1 MHVTARAIQ
10 DQFDEARMEFED
22 LIAQL
27 RAPTA
32 AGLTHSQAED
42 LIEGQ
47 GREVLRQLLQGW
59 LDSRGAG
66 DVGPALVGQDGV
78 RRTQRRLHSR
88 ALESLFGTVQ
98 VERLGYGASGQES
111 VHPLDAALN
120 LPEERYSHAVR
131 KKVAVEAARSSFEE
145 VVAAIVEHT
154 GAQVPKRQAE
164 ELCQRAA
171 QDFEAFYT
179 QRRAQSQVPPAAAG
193 AIVVLT
199 TDGKG
204 VPMRTDA
211 LRPQTR
217 KAAAGTTHKLRTRL
231 SKGEK
236 RHRKRMATVAAVY
249 SIAPHVRRAD
259 DIVRELAPVHE
270 VRTERRPQP
279 QDKRVWAS
287 LRQAPR
293 AVIAEMFDEARGRD
307 PEGQCPWV
315 VLVDGQEH
323 QLRLIR
329 QEVKRR
335 RLTVTLIL
343 DLCHVLEYLWAAA
356 FAFHAEGSAEAE
368 LWVRTQLLAFL
379 RGRVSQVAAAM
390 RRSATGRAF
399 TASKRAAVDTCA
411 DYLLKYRDMLRYDQY
426 LAAGYP
432 IGTGV
437 IEGACRYLVKD
448 RMERTGAR
456 WSLDGAEAVLRLRAL
471 WTNGDFEPYWTFH
484 LHREYERN
492 YAARLGPASQ
502 SDHTQ
507 RPMRAP
513 HLEIIR

>member
-1 MHVTARAIQ
+1 MYRAARVVQ
-10 DQFDEARMEFED
+10 EVFDEARMEFED
-22 LIAQL
+22 LIEQL
-27 RAPTA
+27 LSPVA
-32 AGLTHSQAED
+32 AELTHSQAED
-42 LIEGQ
+42 LIERQ

-59 LDSRGAG
+59 LESRGVG
-66 DVGPALVGQDGV
+66 DVGPVLAGPDGV
-78 RRTQRRLHSR
+78 QRPQRRLHSR
-88 ALESLFGTVQ
+88 RLESLFGTVQ
-98 VERLGYGASGQES
+98 VERLGYSTSGQES
-111 VHPLDAALN
+111 LHPFDAELN
-120 LPEERYSHAVR
+120 LPKELYSHAVR

-145 VVAAIVEHT
+145 VVEAITEHT

-171 QDFEAFYT
+171 QDFDAFYA
-179 QRRAQSQVPPAAAG
+179 QRRAQPQDPAAAAG
-193 AIVVLT
+193 SIVVLT

-204 VPMRTDA
+204 VPMRTEA

-217 KAAAGTTHKLRTRL
+217 KAAETSTHKLRTRL

-236 RHRKRMATVAAVY
+236 RHRKRMATVASVY
-249 SIAPHVRRAD
+249 SIAPYVRSAD
-259 DIVRELAPVHE
+259 DLVRELAPVCQ
-270 VRTERRPQP
+270 VRPAQRPQP
-279 QDKRVWAS
+279 RGKRVWAS
-287 LRQAPR
+287 VRKAPR

-307 PEGQCPWV
+307 PEGQRPWV

-335 RLTVTLIL
+335 RVAVTLIL
-343 DLCHVLEYLWAAA
+343 DLFHVLEYLWAAA
-356 FAFHAEGSAEAE
+356 FALYAEGSAEAE
-368 LWVRTQLLAFL
+368 RWVRTQLHALL
-379 RGRVSQVAAAM
+379 RGRASYVAAAM
-390 RRSATGRAF
+390 RRSATMQAL
-399 TASKRAAVDTCA
+399 ASSKRAAVDKCA
-411 DYLLKYRDMLRYDQY
+411 DYLLKYRAMLRYDQY

-484 LHREYERN
+484 LHHEYERN
-492 YAARLGPASQ
+492 YASRLGPPSQ
-502 SDHTQ
+502 SDHKP
-507 RPMRAP
+507 RPRRAP
-513 HLEIIR
+513 HLEIIK